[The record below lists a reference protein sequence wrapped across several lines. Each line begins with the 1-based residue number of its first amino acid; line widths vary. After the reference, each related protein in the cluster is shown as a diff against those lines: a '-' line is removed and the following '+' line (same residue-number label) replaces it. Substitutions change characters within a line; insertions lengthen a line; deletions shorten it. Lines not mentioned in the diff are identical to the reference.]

1 MSEVKK
7 HRKLSN
13 KASSDKTFSY
23 ISRKTRRTGYLR
35 ISAHSAQQD
44 LSGDDHFS
52 MYVMTDQIGPCFVHV
67 NQGAEVQTQMLV
79 GEVIACYRVLVP
91 GNVKDIIS
99 GS

>member
-1 MSEVKK
+1 LSEVKK

-23 ISRKTRRTGYLR
+23 ITRKTRRTGYLR

-67 NQGAEVQTQMLV
+67 NQG
-79 GEVIACYRVLVP
+79 P
-91 GNVKDIIS
+91 GS
-99 GS
+99 GSANSDVSRRGHRVISCAGPRKC